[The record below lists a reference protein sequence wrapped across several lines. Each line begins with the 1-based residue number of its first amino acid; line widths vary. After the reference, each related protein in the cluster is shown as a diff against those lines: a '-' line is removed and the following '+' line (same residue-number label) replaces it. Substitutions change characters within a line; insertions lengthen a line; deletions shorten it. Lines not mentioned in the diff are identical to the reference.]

1 MIVVEKVI
9 KSELEKVKQLLIE
22 NNLPVEDFEDEC
34 ITFFIAKINNI
45 TVGVIGLEQYE
56 ATGLLRSLAVKSD
69 YKNLKI
75 GRDLIE
81 YLLRYCKNNSIQEL
95 YLLTTTAE
103 MYFEKF
109 GFYKITRENTPTA
122 IKNTKEFALICP
134 ATALIMKKILII
146 H

>member
-1 MIVVEKVI
+1 MIVVEKVS
-9 KSELEKVKQLLIE
+9 KAKLEKVKQLLIE
-22 NNLPVEDFEDEC
+22 NNLPVEDFEDEY
-34 ITFFIAKINNI
+34 ITFFIAKINNT

-134 ATALIMKKILII
+134 GTALIMKKILIK
-146 H
+146 

>member
-22 NNLPVEDFEDEC
+22 NNLPVEDFEEEC

-81 YLLRYCKNNSIQEL
+81 YLLRYCKNNS
-95 YLLTTTAE
+95 
-103 MYFEKF
+103 MVEKR
-109 GFYKITRENTPTA
+109 I
-122 IKNTKEFALICP
+122 
-134 ATALIMKKILII
+134 
-146 H
+146 

>member
-134 ATALIMKKILII
+134 ATALIMKKILIK
-146 H
+146 

>member
-22 NNLPVEDFEDEC
+22 NNLPVDYFEDEC

-134 ATALIMKKILII
+134 ATALIMKKILIK
-146 H
+146 